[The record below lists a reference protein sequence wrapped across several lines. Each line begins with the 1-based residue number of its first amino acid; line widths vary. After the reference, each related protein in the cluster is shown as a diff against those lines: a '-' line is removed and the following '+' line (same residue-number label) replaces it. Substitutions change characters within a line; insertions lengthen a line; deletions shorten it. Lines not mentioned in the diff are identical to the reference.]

1 MSIVVIAIWA
11 VVILVGL
18 GLLTMLAFGA
28 RSLAHGKIKPLSM
41 AIVILP
47 IVLLGIMGLVLGDWS
62 LAAIYTF
69 FIMFLLAL
77 LSLFLSGIR
86 GLFT

>member
-41 AIVILP
+41 VIVVFP
-47 IVLLGIMGLVLGDWS
+47 VVLLGIMGLVLGDWS

>member
-1 MSIVVIAIWA
+1 MSLVVIAIW
-11 VVILVGL
+11 VVGILVGL
-18 GLLTMLAFGA
+18 GLLAMLAFGA

-41 AIVILP
+41 VIVIFP
-47 IVLLGIMGLVLGDWS
+47 IVLLGLMGMVLGDWS

-69 FIMFLLAL
+69 FIMFAL
-77 LSLFLSGIR
+77 GLVSLFLSGIR

>member
-18 GLLTMLAFGA
+18 GLLTMLVFGA

-41 AIVILP
+41 VIVIFP
-47 IVLLGIMGLVLGDWS
+47 IVLLGIMGLVLGDWP

-69 FIMFLLAL
+69 FIVFLVAT

>member
-1 MSIVVIAIWA
+1 MSLVVIAIWA

-18 GLLTMLAFGA
+18 GLLTMLVFGA

-41 AIVILP
+41 AIVIFP
-47 IVLLGIMGLVLGDWS
+47 VVLLGIMGLVLGDWS

-69 FIMFLLAL
+69 FIVFLVAL
-77 LSLFLSGIR
+77 LSLFLSGLR

>member
-1 MSIVVIAIWA
+1 M
-11 VVILVGL
+11 LV
-18 GLLTMLAFGA
+18 FGA

-41 AIVILP
+41 AIIIFP
-47 IVLLGIMGLVLGDWS
+47 IVLLGIMGMVLGDWS
-62 LAAIYTF
+62 VAALYTF
-69 FIMFLLAL
+69 FIMFAIAL